1 MKLGVKLALAMTA
14 LVAAVVVTAIW
25 SIDFYL
31 RRDVERQLGADIE
44 RTVSVLEEVQRA
56 RLQSLLEQNRVVA
69 DEPRMRIL
77 ADTTQVDAETVA
89 DAIKDLLPVVNADFV
104 IVTDAAGGIRANRG
118 AEGKPISIP
127 KTYMDALI
135 AEGSKRDFSAAW
147 VIDGQLYLVA
157 VTAVLFGQT
166 PGLDRN
172 DPSIR
177 ISGRVITL
185 FRITDTVLAS
195 IRRST
200 NTELA
205 LITQGRVTAASLDAH
220 LTPNR
225 EELGKVAS
233 EALAQGNDTRRLPVA
248 GQTYLLRKAKVEK
261 LEAPGGQRIEASFVL
276 LRSLDEAL
284 KSYFQIRGFLF
295 KFGFFA
301 FALAL
306 LAALVLASTLSRR
319 VAKLASATTLVAGGD
334 LDTSIPVGGSDEI
347 GALGRAFNDMIAK
360 LRISRDELR
369 SKERLEKELEIAT
382 VIQTLLLPAQPTLD
396 GFDVA
401 ARMVPAEEVG
411 GDFYDVHQ
419 ASAGSWVAIGD
430 VSGHGVTP
438 GLIMMMVQ
446 SMLSALS
453 RQPPEIGQK
462 YTPGEV
468 LRVVNS
474 ALHDNLRTRMHD
486 DNYMTMVLLKH
497 VAGGRFKYAGAH
509 ESLLIYRRAT
519 HQVETLSTDGT
530 WLGLQDDIGPFM
542 EDHEIDLL
550 PGDALVLYTDGV
562 TEAKNPQ
569 GVQYN
574 IDRLRDML
582 IRQGSMAMPTAA
594 KIRDGIVDDVM
605 SWSRTRQD
613 DVTVLVL
620 RRLEA

>member
-31 RRDVERQLGADIE
+31 RRDVERQLRADIE
-44 RTVSVLEEVQRA
+44 RTGQVLEEAQHTLLR
-56 RLQSLLEQNRVVA
+56 SLFEQNRVVA

-89 DAIKDLLPVVNADFV
+89 DAIKDLLPVVNADYV
-104 IVTDAAGGIRANRG
+104 IVTDPNGVIRANRG
-118 AEGKPISIP
+118 LEGKSIQIP
-127 KTYMDALI
+127 KSYMDALA
-135 AEGSKRDFSAAW
+135 AEGARREFSAAW
-147 VIDGQLYLVA
+147 LIDGQVYLVA

-172 DPSIR
+172 DASVR
-177 ISGRVITL
+177 ISGRVLTL
-185 FRITDTVLAS
+185 SRINDKVLAS

-200 NTELA
+200 NTDLA
-205 LITQGRVTAASLDAH
+205 LFTQGHITAASLDPH
-220 LTPNR
+220 LLQHR
-225 EELGKVAS
+225 DELARAAS
-233 EALAQGNDTRRLPVA
+233 DALAQGGERAAVS
-248 GQTYLLRKAKVEK
+248 GQQYLLRKAKVEK
-261 LEAPGGQRIEASFVL
+261 LEAAGGQRVDSAHFVL

-284 KSYFQIRGFLF
+284 RSYFQIRGFLF

-301 FALAL
+301 FAVAL
-306 LAALVLASTLSRR
+306 LAALVLSSTLSRR

-334 LDTSIPVGGSDEI
+334 LETNIPVGGSDEI

-446 SMLSALS
+446 SMLSAIS
-453 RQPPEIGQK
+453 RQGPEIGQR

-497 VAGGRFKYAGAH
+497 VSGGKFKYAGAH
-509 ESLLIYRRAT
+509 ESLLVYRRAT
-519 HQVETLSTDGT
+519 HQVETLPTDGT

-542 EDHEIDLL
+542 EDHEIDLQ

-582 IRQGSMAMPTAA
+582 VRQGSMAMPTAA

>member
-31 RRDVERQLGADIE
+31 RRDVERQLRADIE
-44 RTVSVLEEVQRA
+44 RTGQVLEEVQRA

-77 ADTTQVDAETVA
+77 ADTTQVDTETVA
-89 DAIKDLLPVVNADFV
+89 DAIKDLLPVVSADYL
-104 IVTDAAGGIRANRG
+104 IVTDAKGEVRANRG
-118 AEGKPISIP
+118 VDGKSINIP
-127 KTYMDALI
+127 KGYLDALA
-135 AEGSKRDFSAAW
+135 AEGSRREFSAAW
-147 VIDGQLYLVA
+147 VLDGQLYLVA

-172 DPSIR
+172 DAQVR
-177 ISGRVITL
+177 ISGRVLTL
-185 FRITDTVLAS
+185 FRITDAVLAS

-205 LITQGRVTAASLDAH
+205 LITQGRVTAASLESH
-220 LTPNR
+220 LQQNR
-225 EELGKVAS
+225 DELTRVANASSISGS
-233 EALAQGNDTRRLPVA
+233 ERVA
-248 GQTYLLRKAKVEK
+248 VATQQYLLRKAKVER
-261 LEAPGGQRIEASFVL
+261 LEAPGGQRVETAQFVL

-284 KSYFQIRGFLF
+284 RSYFQIRGFLF

-306 LAALVLASTLSRR
+306 LAALVIASTLSRR

-334 LDTSIPVGGSDEI
+334 LETNIPVGGSDEI
-347 GALGRAFNDMIAK
+347 GALGRSFNDMIAK

-446 SMLSALS
+446 SMLSAIS
-453 RQPPEIGQK
+453 RQGPEIGQR

-497 VAGGRFKYAGAH
+497 VSGGKFKYAGAH
-509 ESLLIYRRAT
+509 ESLLVYRRST
-519 HQVETLSTDGT
+519 HQVETLPTDGT

-542 EDHEIDLL
+542 EDHEIDLA

>member
-1 MKLGVKLALAMTA
+1 VKLGVKLALAMTA

-31 RRDVERQLGADIE
+31 RRDVERQLRADIE
-44 RTVSVLEEVQRA
+44 RTGQVLEEAQHTLLR
-56 RLQSLLEQNRVVA
+56 SMLEQNRVVA

-89 DAIKDLLPVVNADFV
+89 DAIKDLLPVVNADYV
-104 IVTDAAGGIRANRG
+104 IVTDPAGVIRANRG
-118 AEGKPISIP
+118 VEGKPIQIP
-127 KTYMDALI
+127 KSYMDALA
-135 AEGSKRDFSAAW
+135 AEGSRREFSAAW
-147 VIDGQLYLVA
+147 VIDGQVYLVA

-172 DPSIR
+172 DAAVR
-177 ISGRVITL
+177 VSGRVITL
-185 FRITDTVLAS
+185 SRINDKVLAS

-200 NTELA
+200 NTDLA
-205 LITQGRVTAASLDAH
+205 LFTQGRITAASLDPH
-220 LTPNR
+220 LLQHR
-225 EELGKVAS
+225 DELARVAS
-233 EALAQGNDTRRLPVA
+233 DALGQGAERATVSAQ
-248 GQTYLLRKAKVEK
+248 QYLLRKAKVEK
-261 LEAPGGQRIEASFVL
+261 LEAAGGQRVDSAHFVL

-284 KSYFQIRGFLF
+284 RSYHQIRDFLF

-301 FALAL
+301 FAVAL
-306 LAALVLASTLSRR
+306 LAALVLSSTLSRR

-334 LDTSIPVGGSDEI
+334 LETNIPVGGSDEI

-446 SMLSALS
+446 SMLSAIS
-453 RQPPEIGQK
+453 RQGPEIGQR

-497 VAGGRFKYAGAH
+497 VSGGRFKYAGAH
-509 ESLLIYRRAT
+509 ESLLVYRRAT
-519 HQVETLSTDGT
+519 HQVETLPTDGT

-542 EDHEIDLL
+542 EDHEIDLQ